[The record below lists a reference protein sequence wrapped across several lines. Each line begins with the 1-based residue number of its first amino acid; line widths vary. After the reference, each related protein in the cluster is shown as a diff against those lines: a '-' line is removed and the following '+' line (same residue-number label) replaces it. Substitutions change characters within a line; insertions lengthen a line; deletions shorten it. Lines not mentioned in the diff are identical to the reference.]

1 MKIDD
6 YLLRYKEYSGYG
18 RGYAPGEFP
27 EFSRER
33 AKQMLKDLLKLASN
47 KAKIK
52 KVGNSGSYLDAS
64 VDKESILSVLEDEN

>member
-6 YLLRYKEYSGYG
+6 FIYGYYDLPQESGYD
-18 RGYAPGEFP
+18 PGEFP

-64 VDKESILSVLEDEN
+64 VDKESILSVLEDE